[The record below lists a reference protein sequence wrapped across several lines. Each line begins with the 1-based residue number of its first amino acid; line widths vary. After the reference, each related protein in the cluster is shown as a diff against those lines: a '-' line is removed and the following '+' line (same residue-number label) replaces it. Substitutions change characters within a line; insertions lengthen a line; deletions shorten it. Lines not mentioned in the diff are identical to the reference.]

1 MGNKTCV
8 SCEHY
13 CHTESSMYKSCGH
26 ASNLRFTS
34 RKNDS
39 MPEIIQKPEEK
50 NPGNECIFYLP
61 KTVEEKG
68 LNESVIDALIEILV
82 SFTSFPFMFIGII
95 VGIAH
100 NGATIGYEFGEALW
114 KLYMKM
120 KGVKDER

>member
-13 CHTESSMYKSCGH
+13 WHVENSMYKSCGH
-26 ASNLRFTS
+26 VSNIESYPT
-34 RKNDS
+34 KYE
-39 MPEIIQKPEEK
+39 PAKTVQKPEEK
-50 NPGNECIFYLP
+50 NPYHECIFYLP

-68 LNESVIDALIEILV
+68 LNESVIDAMIEILV

-100 NGATIGYEFGEALW
+100 NGATVGYEFGEALW
-114 KLYMKM
+114 KLYMKK